1 MTGRPDQSMG
11 GRGGG
16 KGGRPAG
23 PWPKKRNGEARGAL
37 ALQAERGEME
47 DFLFF
52 LFSKSIFQTFSNLD
66 LNQIS
71 FVNSTHHINKYC
83 SMNASTIFLS
93 LY

>member
-52 LFSKSIFQTFSNLD
+52 CFPNPFSKHFQ
-66 LNQIS
+66 IW
-71 FVNSTHHINKYC
+71 I
-83 SMNASTIFLS
+83 
-93 LY
+93 